1 MAPRGTTPPAARVR
15 YPASL
20 QTRLTVALLA
30 LAAGACPRSGSDAG
44 PADAGPYPPDLSCL
58 GAPPPTTAPDPVPVA
73 ASIAEGQTFTPL
85 AGAILEMRLRSDGT
99 VLDSGTADASGD
111 VLLALASGG
120 APVDAY
126 GVALAAGYTTLH
138 LHPFRPFAG
147 DDPTIPFALL
157 TPPQHAAQQQA
168 IYGTTSDPGLGLVR
182 ITVVDCDNVPI
193 EGATV
198 TFAPEP
204 GAVFYDAES
213 GPADPL
219 RTSTTSAG
227 TLMAFDVPPGDLTV
241 SAHYQGTDLPP
252 RTARADAGVF
262 VALGIAP

>member
-1 MAPRGTTPPAARVR
+1 LRTRV
-15 YPASL
+15 L
-20 QTRLTVALLA
+20 LALLA
-30 LAAGACPRSGSDAG
+30 ALAGACPRSGTDAG

-58 GAPPPTTAPDPVPVA
+58 GAPPPTTAPDPVPIM
-73 ASIAEGQTFTPL
+73 ASINEGQTFTPL
-85 AGAILEMRLRSDGT
+85 AGAILEMRLRSDDT
-99 VLDSGTADASGD
+99 VLDSGTANASGN

-126 GVALAAGYTTLH
+126 GVAAAAGFTTLH

-157 TPPQHAAQQQA
+157 TPAQHAAQQQA
-168 IYGTTSDPGLGLVR
+168 IYGATADTALGLLR
-182 ITVVDCDNVPI
+182 ITIVDCDNIPI

-198 TFAPEP
+198 MFAPVP
-204 GAVFYDAES
+204 GAVFYDPES
-213 GPADPL
+213 GAADPL
-219 RTSTTSAG
+219 RTSTTAAG
-227 TLMAFDVPPGDLTV
+227 TIIAFDVPVGDVTV

-252 RTARADAGVF
+252 RTARAEAGVF